1 MAFCDINCI
10 IQFSAFSFRA
20 MKELNLEKI
29 QNNNETKKQI
39 WNEHENMKAHERF
52 ARKRRRRRGKKNT
65 HHHTQNGS
73 DGDEKPVAQWMHAK
87 KGKSEDCFVREFV
100 YLLRAKYPPSNTH
113 FGSKWMSAENIT
125 SA

>member
-1 MAFCDINCI
+1 
-10 IQFSAFSFRA
+10 
-20 MKELNLEKI
+20 MKRTWKHESTWTIRKKKEKKKRKKKHPSPHTLN
-29 QNNNETKKQI
+29 
-39 WNEHENMKAHERF
+39 
-52 ARKRRRRRGKKNT
+52 GSD
-65 HHHTQNGS
+65 GS